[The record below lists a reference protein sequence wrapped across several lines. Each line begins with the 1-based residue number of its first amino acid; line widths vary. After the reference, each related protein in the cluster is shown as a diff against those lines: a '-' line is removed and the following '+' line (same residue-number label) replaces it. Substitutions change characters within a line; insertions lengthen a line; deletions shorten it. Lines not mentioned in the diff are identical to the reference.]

1 MPRGGESHM
10 TRASAF
16 FLAFA
21 FLAVPFVD
29 GPAAVASSPFLNE
42 RSFRFSYEA
51 VVSKIPSSA
60 RRVEVW
66 LPVAPET
73 DVQRIADLRVEAPSG
88 VSFHRD
94 SEYGNKILNMV
105 LDPKGAENLRVRVS
119 YTVRRKEDRRSP
131 GEGASAGRD
140 NPPRW
145 IDSCKETGWS
155 RSTTSSSRSR
165 TRWSGK
171 STPLDRAAAIYD
183 YTVETMKYD
192 KSGTGWG
199 NGDLYYACDIRR
211 GNCTDFHALFIG
223 LSRAA
228 GIPAKFVIGF
238 PIPPEKGKGT
248 VAGYHCW
255 AEFHLDGFGWV
266 PVDTSEAAKDKS
278 KKTYFFGTLDPNRI
292 EFTTGRDI
300 LLSSPAG
307 GAPELLHLSVRRGGR
322 KGARRSREEVR
333 VPGHAGQG
341 DGSPAAVIHK
351 DNFGG
356 WL

>member
-1 MPRGGESHM
+1 M
-10 TRASAF
+10 TSAF
-16 FLAFA
+16 GLFLVFA
-21 FLAVPFVD
+21 SIAVSVGT
-29 GPAAVASSPFLNE
+29 GPPAGASSPFLNE
-42 RSFRFSYEA
+42 RPFSFSYEA

-73 DVQRIADLRVEAPSG
+73 DVQRISDLKIEAPSG
-88 VSFHRD
+88 VSIHREP
-94 SEYGNKILNMV
+94 EYGNKILNMV

-131 GEGASAGRD
+131 GEGGVRRAGQSSALDRFLQGDRLV
-140 NPPRW
+140 P
-145 IDSCKETGWS
+145 IDDFVKSIADEVV
-155 RSTTSSSRSR
+155 R
-165 TRWSGK
+165 GK
-171 STPLDRAAAIYD
+171 STPLERAAAIYN

-192 KSGTGWG
+192 KSGMGWG

-278 KKTYFFGTLDPNRI
+278 RKTYFFGTLDPNRI

-300 LLSSPAG
+300 LLSPAQQGERLNYFIYPYVEVDGRPHVEVKKKFTYEDSPERAIK
-307 GAPELLHLSVRRGGR
+307 AES
-322 KGARRSREEVR
+322 K
-333 VPGHAGQG
+333 
-341 DGSPAAVIHK
+341 
-351 DNFGG
+351 
-356 WL
+356 

>member
-1 MPRGGESHM
+1 M

-21 FLAVPFVD
+21 FLAVQFVD
-29 GPAAVASSPFLNE
+29 GPAFGASSLPLDA
-42 RSFRFSYEA
+42 RSFRFTYEA
-51 VVSKIPSSA
+51 VVSKIDSSA
-60 RRVEVW
+60 RRVEMW
-66 LPVAPET
+66 LPVAPDT
-73 DVQRIADLRVEAPSG
+73 DVQQIADLRVEAPSG

-105 LDPKGAENLRVRVS
+105 LDPKGAESLRVRVS

-131 GEGASAGRD
+131 GEGGVRRAGQSSALDRFLQGDRLV
-140 NPPRW
+140 P
-145 IDSCKETGWS
+145 IDDFVKSIADEVV
-155 RSTTSSSRSR
+155 R
-165 TRWSGK
+165 GK

-192 KSGTGWG
+192 KSGMGWG

-278 KKTYFFGTLDPNRI
+278 KRAYFFGTLDPNRI

-300 LLSSPAG
+300 LLSPAQKG
-307 GAPELLHLSVRRGGR
+307 DRLNYFIYPYVEVDGKAHAEVER
-322 KGARRSREEVR
+322 KFAYQDMPGKAMEARR
-333 VPGHAGQG
+333 P
-341 DGSPAAVIHK
+341 
-351 DNFGG
+351 
-356 WL
+356 